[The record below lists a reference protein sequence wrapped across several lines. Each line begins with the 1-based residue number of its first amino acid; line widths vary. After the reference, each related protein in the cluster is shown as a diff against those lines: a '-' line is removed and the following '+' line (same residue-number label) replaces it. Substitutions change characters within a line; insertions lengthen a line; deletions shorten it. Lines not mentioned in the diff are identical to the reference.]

1 MITCKKCELPKDES
15 SFRIRK
21 DSKNGYQYW
30 CKECENNAN
39 KKRYK
44 PKGRKIKK
52 ELNKDEVKQNALS
65 RMLKHRYGITYEQYV
80 NMYNEQ
86 SGLCAICEKPR
97 ELGGRSG
104 LYIDHDHNTNKVRG
118 LLCPGCNYAIGVFRE
133 NKDHLNKAIE
143 YLSNNSVQKD

>member
-104 LYIDHDHNTNKVRG
+104 LYVDHDHNTNEVRG
-118 LLCPGCNYAIGVFRE
+118 LLCPGCNYAIGVFRD
-133 NKDHLNKAIE
+133 NTDLLNRAIQ
-143 YLSNNSVQKD
+143 YLSK